1 MIITYALP
9 SEPPEKFETESNSII
24 FGRKPSSDQHVD
36 IDLLADEYVSH
47 LHACLTYE
55 NEEYWIEDLGS
66 ANGTWLNEKKVAAK
80 TRLTSGDKVKVGH
93 TIIEVQPAPADSES
107 DIDAVPDSAT
117 LLQEPEEPED
127 LMAELFQASEL
138 PASVGEP
145 VEPEPSTPDLDL
157 DTDPPILL
165 AEPLEP
171 AAIKP
176 VEAKRKSR
184 LSGDPAPDISD
195 TVTRI
200 KESIPTVSEPEPI
213 PDSEGTIVD
222 LAHVTAHPFAMSGK
236 ASTDEMLTQSWQQLT
251 SFNDLCQML
260 NEAETLDSLVQI
272 LVENLR
278 KAIPNAQRGAVLL
291 PDERGELLLKAHWP
305 PGDHSVSMTW
315 IKRAYDRREPFIWSA
330 AQESSAD
337 GDTPHSA
344 IYYSVQSAI
353 YVPLLLGDQVLGVM
367 YVDNHYTREAFFAT
381 DLELMRAIANQVAMF
396 VRDHVLRQDL
406 KREEELRAHMSRQ
419 FSPKIAQRIFGKD
432 SRLRIGGERVD
443 PVTILV
449 SDVRSFT
456 ALSAKME
463 PDDVVRMLN
472 EMFDAFVPIIFDY
485 DGVVDKYVGDS
496 VLAIFGSPEKDD
508 RQCEKAV
515 QAALE
520 MQQAV
525 LKLGEGRRVR
535 RLPVFEVGISIH
547 TGAAIHGFIGSTE
560 RMEYTVIGDTV
571 NRASRYCDGAAA
583 GEVVISKTVYER
595 VYHLVK
601 VEPKM
606 IRTKHPD
613 IEPDLEAFI
622 VKGLKKD
629 GPQSSR

>member
-1 MIITYALP
+1 MIITYAMP
-9 SEPPEKFETESNSII
+9 SQTPESFETDSNSII
-24 FGRKPSSDQHVD
+24 FGRNPSTDQHVD
-36 IDLLADEYVSH
+36 IDLVADDYVSH
-47 LHACLTYE
+47 QHACLTYE
-55 NEEYWIEDLGS
+55 NEEYWVEDLGS
-66 ANGTWLNEKKVAAK
+66 TNGTWLNKKKISTK
-80 TRLTSGDKVKVGH
+80 TRLQPGDKVKVGH
-93 TIIEVQPAPADSES
+93 TIVEVQMESAVVES
-107 DIDAVPDSAT
+107 DPDTAPDSAT
-117 LLQEPEEPED
+117 LIQEPEDPEA
-127 LMAELFQASEL
+127 LMSELAQASEL
-138 PASVGEP
+138 PAFAGEP
-145 VEPEPSTPDLDL
+145 VQPEPSIPDLDL
-157 DTDPPILL
+157 GADPTIVLTDPLKPKDSILG
-165 AEPLEP
+165 A
-171 AAIKP
+171 
-176 VEAKRKSR
+176 
-184 LSGDPAPDISD
+184 DPTPKLSD
-195 TVTRI
+195 TVTRD
-200 KESIPTVSEPEPI
+200 KESIPFVSEPEPI
-213 PDSEGTIVD
+213 LDSEGTIVD
-222 LAHVTAHPFAMSGK
+222 LTDVTAHPFAMSGK
-236 ASTDEMLTQSWQQLT
+236 GSTDEMLTQSWQQLT
-251 SFNDLCQML
+251 AFNDLCQML
-260 NEAETLDSLVQI
+260 DGAETLDSLVQI

-330 AQESSAD
+330 PPESSPE
-337 GDTPHSA
+337 GDTPQSA

-353 YVPLLLGDQVLGVM
+353 YVPLQLGDQVLGVM

-381 DLELMRAIANQVAMF
+381 DLELMRAIANHVAMF
-396 VRDHVLRQDL
+396 VRDHVLRKDL
-406 KREEELRAHMSRQ
+406 QRDEELIAHMSRQ

-456 ALSAKME
+456 ALSATME

-496 VLAIFGSPEKDD
+496 VLAVFGSPEQDD
-508 RQCEKAV
+508 RQCKKAV

-525 LKLGEGRRVR
+525 HKLGEGRRVR
-535 RLPVFEVGISIH
+535 RLPVFEVGISVH
-547 TGAAIHGFIGSTE
+547 TGAAIHGFIGSSE

-583 GEVVISKTVYER
+583 GEVVISKTAYER
-595 VYHLVK
+595 VYHLVN
-601 VEPKM
+601 VEPKI

-629 GPQSSR
+629 GPQSFS